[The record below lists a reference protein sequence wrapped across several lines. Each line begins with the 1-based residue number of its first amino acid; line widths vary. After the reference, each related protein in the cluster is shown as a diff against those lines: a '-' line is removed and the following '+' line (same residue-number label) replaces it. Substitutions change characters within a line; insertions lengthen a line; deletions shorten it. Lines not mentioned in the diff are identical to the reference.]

1 LLSFFF
7 SSSRNDSPI
16 FQVYYTFQD
25 PRVEEYIQELK
36 LAGQTSRSTSPR
48 SEKKKQKKDRQRETE
63 TDSLSLSLSLSLSV
77 AESLRSSKTFTTENG
92 KKTPQKERDV

>member
-63 TDSLSLSLSLSLSV
+63 TLSLSLSLSVSV